1 MLEVTYITQTLRV
14 YVHQENDQVMGYT
27 GNVLGGDARMGGII
41 DVDIEYIGAN
51 GRTSSFAPTDSV
63 KPRASGGV
71 YTFRNVPA
79 DRNVIVTADEY
90 PTLGNDA
97 DGNPIANTA
106 HLLDKNGHSD
116 EIAAYTD
123 VDANGIMGGAFG
135 AHGGFSH
142 TVELCPLMSG
152 EGDQRH
158 GECGTF
164 AFVETF
170 AVTGQAWMWVVSKA
184 GDDFGYDAD
193 DNVVMSKAGVAGLTV
208 GMDPVEGENLADQ
221 DESFTDERG
230 RTLKFDFGQMPAG
243 VYKVTTT
250 PSSGW
255 IERRGPLESPTNDLD
270 DYLTPLDT
278 TLNIDVTPT
287 TGYVYGTVK
296 DSENLRLADVTVH
309 VNGKTVTTDSNG
321 RYIVNGFGR
330 GSCTGYRGSNLT
342 CVQTAEEGSAPTT
355 TARSFSANSPT
366 RVDITISD
374 AAEVTWISG
383 TVTLSSGGAG
393 VDVRVWVDGSPPL
406 NKNARTGRTGPNNI
420 YITDSNG
427 DYRVRIAA
435 KSGGASA
442 KVTVSQTGR
451 FFSPDFHT
459 VSAVAGAD
467 ISGINFTAFDNGT
480 IHGRVVD
487 GDDDPISGV
496 IVTANQ
502 VGGDATDADT
512 TATTGTYSLSVRYGS
527 YNVTAARDG
536 HTFTT
541 VEGVN
546 VPNDGKAIDD
556 IVGTAAEDNADLS
569 SLTLS
574 GIAFPT
580 RANPFTSS
588 DTDYAAT
595 VNNSVSMTT
604 VRATPAVSGNDVD
617 IYPDDADDDASGH
630 QVALGVGDTDIEI
643 EVTAADG
650 TTTKMYTF
658 TVTRR
663 TPSTVIS
670 GTITDAVSGDGIS
683 GVVIT
688 VNGSAP
694 LNTNAGPATARR
706 LQTGSGGTYEA
717 HVAST
722 SGSGVVRATKAD
734 YTFDPATSTV
744 TLNAG
749 SVAGIDFTGSEYATI
764 TGRVMADGSAL
775 EGVTVEAT
783 SGGVS
788 DDDETDRRGNFSVSV
803 PAGTAT
809 VTAELTGYDFTPQTV
824 FTSAGET
831 RSLGDITA
839 TGNMTPVNVEAT
851 RDTDNG
857 AYNGTVS
864 VSWDAGPGGVATQY
878 QVQTLN
884 DG

>member
-1 MLEVTYITQTLRV
+1 MNLKSGDLPLGDALPGAVITLSSDAAGDNKIAGGTGTTDADGKASIRFKRDGTTGNTVHAAIAAPAGDYHAAGGMQAVTWDSQHRMTDAANAGDIVNTKADFSFSGATVLTDMGGGKALGGWKIEVTSGDEAVDGAPDELGDDGSESFSETVTSVPKTYKIAMADDQANDSTGDGGETYASTELSHTHDGLSLSGTSTDAGMLEVTYITQTLRV

-374 AAEVTWISG
+374 AAEITTISG
-383 TVTLSSGGAG
+383 TVTHSSGGAG
-393 VDVRVWVDGSPPL
+393 VGGVRIWVTVVPRSTRTRGRV
-406 NKNARTGRTGPNNI
+406 ARGRTTSTSRAATALLRAHRCEVRWCKCQGH
-420 YITDSNG
+420 
-427 DYRVRIAA
+427 RIA
-435 KSGGASA
+435 
-442 KVTVSQTGR
+442 
-451 FFSPDFHT
+451 DW
-459 VSAVAGAD
+459 
-467 ISGINFTAFDNGT
+467 
-480 IHGRVVD
+480 
-487 GDDDPISGV
+487 
-496 IVTANQ
+496 Q
-502 VGGDATDADT
+502 V
-512 TATTGTYSLSVRYGS
+512 LL
-527 YNVTAARDG
+527 AR
-536 HTFTT
+536 
-541 VEGVN
+541 
-546 VPNDGKAIDD
+546 
-556 IVGTAAEDNADLS
+556 
-569 SLTLS
+569 
-574 GIAFPT
+574 
-580 RANPFTSS
+580 
-588 DTDYAAT
+588 
-595 VNNSVSMTT
+595 
-604 VRATPAVSGNDVD
+604 
-617 IYPDDADDDASGH
+617 
-630 QVALGVGDTDIEI
+630 
-643 EVTAADG
+643 
-650 TTTKMYTF
+650 
-658 TVTRR
+658 
-663 TPSTVIS
+663 
-670 GTITDAVSGDGIS
+670 
-683 GVVIT
+683 
-688 VNGSAP
+688 
-694 LNTNAGPATARR
+694 
-706 LQTGSGGTYEA
+706 
-717 HVAST
+717 
-722 SGSGVVRATKAD
+722 
-734 YTFDPATSTV
+734 
-744 TLNAG
+744 
-749 SVAGIDFTGSEYATI
+749 
-764 TGRVMADGSAL
+764 
-775 EGVTVEAT
+775 
-783 SGGVS
+783 
-788 DDDETDRRGNFSVSV
+788 
-803 PAGTAT
+803 
-809 VTAELTGYDFTPQTV
+809 
-824 FTSAGET
+824 
-831 RSLGDITA
+831 
-839 TGNMTPVNVEAT
+839 
-851 RDTDNG
+851 
-857 AYNGTVS
+857 
-864 VSWDAGPGGVATQY
+864 
-878 QVQTLN
+878 
-884 DG
+884 